1 MRNTHSIVEQGACF
15 IPVAVTVDPE
25 VPISTI
31 IVRGKMGLRPRLC
44 VYECAPCVFTHRAR
58 RRFRMSFI
66 VCPCC
71 TCLIPLSQ
79 HLTDTGARLAA
90 PVCLSQHWGT
100 GGHSHVFSD
109 HIFMRAEQMLLPTEP
124 FPSSEQRF
132 GRVCATAP
140 ENCSLAL
147 HGMSCTWAQKR
158 MCCQGNRAGVGLVSG
173 VMVVKK
179 LCVILATITVSS

>member
-1 MRNTHSIVEQGACF
+1 MPLLYLSHSFESA
-15 IPVAVTVDPE
+15 
-25 VPISTI
+25 S
-31 IVRGKMGLRPRLC
+31 
-44 VYECAPCVFTHRAR
+44 
-58 RRFRMSFI
+58 
-66 VCPCC
+66 
-71 TCLIPLSQ
+71 
-79 HLTDTGARLAA
+79 LTDTGARLAA
-90 PVCLSQHWGT
+90 PVSVSHST
-100 GGHSHVFSD
+100 GVQVGIAMSFQI
-109 HIFMRAEQMLLPTEP
+109 HIFMLAEQMLLPTEP

-179 LCVILATITVSS
+179 LYVILATITVSS